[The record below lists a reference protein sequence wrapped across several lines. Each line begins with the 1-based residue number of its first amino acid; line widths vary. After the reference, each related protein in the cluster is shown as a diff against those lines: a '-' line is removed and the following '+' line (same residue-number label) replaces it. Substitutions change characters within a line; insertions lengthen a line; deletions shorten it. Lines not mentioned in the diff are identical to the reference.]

1 MENQTFDEILEA
13 ARWYLLTKYLYFF
26 VSTSKRV
33 YLENILKQ
41 RKRWNKLEPPVTRKN
56 ELKSPETSWGKME
69 LVKNGTWK
77 SNGSWLQRSFGCKR
91 FFTRFFKK
99 NIYLLD
105 FVKDQRTEVVLYKER
120 STTSFAV
127 FFLYQMSYK
136 YFCVNFPSAPSYIKR
151 RIYVKLTNTIH
162 SAHIDFR
169 ENNTSWRVIVPSGFL
184 INKVILKC
192 SPLNMIN
199 HKNALLF
206 VS

>member
-56 ELKSPETSWGKME
+56 ELKPPETSWDKME
-69 LVKNGTWK
+69 LVKNGTRK

-91 FFTRFFKK
+91 FLTRFFKK

-105 FVKDQRTEVVLYKER
+105 LVKDQRTEVVLYKER

-136 YFCVNFPSAPSYIKR
+136 YF
-151 RIYVKLTNTIH
+151 
-162 SAHIDFR
+162 
-169 ENNTSWRVIVPSGFL
+169 
-184 INKVILKC
+184 
-192 SPLNMIN
+192 
-199 HKNALLF
+199 
-206 VS
+206 

>member
-1 MENQTFDEILEA
+1 M
-13 ARWYLLTKYLYFF
+13 
-26 VSTSKRV
+26 
-33 YLENILKQ
+33 
-41 RKRWNKLEPPVTRKN
+41 
-56 ELKSPETSWGKME
+56 
-69 LVKNGTWK
+69 
-77 SNGSWLQRSFGCKR
+77 
-91 FFTRFFKK
+91 RFFKK

-120 STTSFAV
+120 STTSFPV

-169 ENNTSWRVIVPSGFL
+169 ENNTSWRLIVPSGFL

-192 SPLNMIN
+192 SPLDMIS

-206 VS
+206 VSGWSVHLRDGIDSLNYFQMSFCMFLKTDQENLLPMCRSLKIVKKQWLNNLYQRRIQNSAKHLRWRFLRK